1 MAKQVLVSM
10 FTYHGT
16 FIPVPEQLLRQLCT
30 AVYIFVAANRPV
42 VAGAAHL
49 YPSRDVSSR
58 AVDQGGIALVDIR
71 AQLTALQAKIIGRLL
86 EPEHIAWKAF
96 LDSWLSMPLTAGQ
109 ILSTPPQ
116 QQPIW
121 QLGRYLP
128 FSSFST
134 RFIDAP
140 ARVTAYI
147 DAFRQLHPHRLVAVE
162 DLPHQEVMSQPLFHN
177 WQIQHMGTPISWEAW
192 ARQGRVRLQ
201 HLRDII
207 LSGTARTQPAL
218 QQEVTLLLDSMPAS
232 WAAHVCG
239 PAPQPTHATAAS
251 SVQTLMV
258 SSSTPTR

>member
-1 MAKQVLVSM
+1 MYPTILEVS
-10 FTYHGT
+10 FICLLGIAVIGKIGRHVRFLPQKKKKKNHGT

-58 AVDQGGIALVDIR
+58 AEEQGGIALMDIR

-86 EPEHIAWKAF
+86 EPEHQAWKAF
-96 LDSWLSMPLTAGQ
+96 FDSWLSMALTAEQ

-162 DLPHQEVMSQPLFHN
+162 DPPYQEVMSQPLFH
-177 WQIQHMGTPISWEAW
+177 S
-192 ARQGRVRLQ
+192 
-201 HLRDII
+201 
-207 LSGTARTQPAL
+207 
-218 QQEVTLLLDSMPAS
+218 
-232 WAAHVCG
+232 
-239 PAPQPTHATAAS
+239 
-251 SVQTLMV
+251 
-258 SSSTPTR
+258 

>member
-58 AVDQGGIALVDIR
+58 AEEQGGIALVDIR

-86 EPEHIAWKAF
+86 EPEHKAWKAF
-96 LDSWLSMPLTAGQ
+96 FDSWLSMALTAEQ

-116 QQPIW
+116 QQHIW

-162 DLPHQEVMSQPLFHN
+162 DPPYQEVMSQPLFHS
-177 WQIQHMGTPISWEAW
+177 WHMGIPISWEAW

-207 LSGTARTQPAL
+207 LSGTAQTQPAL

-232 WAAHVCG
+232 
-239 PAPQPTHATAAS
+239 
-251 SVQTLMV
+251 
-258 SSSTPTR
+258 